1 MSGETRAVRTPS
13 MRDVARV
20 AGVSHQ
26 TVSRVINNHE
36 SIRSQTREKV
46 LEVID
51 QLQYRPNRAARML
64 STNRSHTVGVLA
76 STRAQYGPA
85 RSIQAIEEAA
95 RRRGYFVT
103 TASVTSP
110 DRGEIR
116 EALTHLMSQDIEGL
130 VVIAPQQRV
139 FETIADLAPDVPY
152 VTLRSAPGERSNTLS
167 VDEIT
172 GARLATRHL
181 LDLGHRNV
189 RHLAGPRDWI
199 EAEARMQGFLLEMSD
214 ADVPVQAPLLGDWS
228 ADFGYRAGLELL
240 RRRDATAYFAANDHM
255 ALGLM
260 HAARDLGLDVPGDVS
275 VVGFDDVPEAAH
287 LWPPLTTVRQ
297 DFADLGRRCIRLLL
311 GPGSTDTPSTGDLSP
326 ALTPTLVVRGSSA
339 SPSRR

>member
-1 MSGETRAVRTPS
+1 MSETRSARTPS
-13 MRDVARV
+13 IRDVARV

-26 TVSRVINNHE
+26 TVSRVLNNHE
-36 SIRSQTREKV
+36 SIRTQTREKV

-64 STNRSHTVGVLA
+64 STSRSHTIGVLA
-76 STRAQYGPA
+76 SIRAQYGPA

-103 TASVTSP
+103 TATVTTP
-110 DRGEIR
+110 DRLEIR
-116 EALTHLMSQDIEGL
+116 EALTHLTSQDIEGL

-139 FETIADLAPDVPY
+139 FETIADFAPGVPY

-167 VDEIT
+167 IDEIT

-181 LDLGHRNV
+181 LDLGHRNI

-199 EAEARMQGFLLEMSD
+199 EADARMQGFLLEMSD
-214 ADVPVQAPLLGDWS
+214 ADMTVQPPVLGDWT

-240 RRRDATAYFAANDHM
+240 RFRDATAYFAANDHM

-275 VVGFDDVPEAAH
+275 IVGFDDVPEAAH

-297 DFADLGRRCIRLLL
+297 DFADLGHRCIRLLL
-311 GPGSTDTPSTGDLSP
+311 GPGADDTPPASP
-326 ALTPTLVVRGSSA
+326 VSADLTPTLLVRGSTA
-339 SPSRR
+339 THRR

>member
-1 MSGETRAVRTPS
+1 MSETRSSGAPS
-13 MRDVARV
+13 IRDVARI

-26 TVSRVINNHE
+26 TVSRVLNKHE
-36 SIRSQTREKV
+36 SIREQTRERV

-64 STNRSHTVGVLA
+64 STSRSHTVGVLT
-76 STRAQYGPA
+76 SIRAQYGPA

-103 TASVTSP
+103 TTTVTTA
-110 DRGEIR
+110 DRVEIR
-116 EALTHLMSQDIEGL
+116 EALTHLMSQDIEAL

-139 FETIADLAPDVPY
+139 FETIADLAPRVPY
-152 VTLRSAPGERSNTLS
+152 VSLRSAPGEPSNALPA
-167 VDEIT
+167 DEIM

-181 LDLGHRNV
+181 LDLGHRNI
-189 RHLAGPRDWI
+189 RHLAGPRDWM

-214 ADVPVQAPLLGDWS
+214 ADMAVQPPVLGDWT

-240 RRRDATAYFAANDHM
+240 RLREATAYFAANDQM

-260 HAARDLGLDVPGDVS
+260 HAARDLGLDVPGDVT
-275 VVGFDDVPEAAH
+275 VVGFDDMPEAAH
-287 LWPPLTTVRQ
+287 VWPPLTTVRQ
-297 DFADLGRRCIRLLL
+297 DFAGLGHRCIELLL
-311 GPGSTDTPSTGDLSP
+311 GPDPMAASAAAAAAPNLTP
-326 ALTPTLVVRGSSA
+326 ALIVRSSTA
-339 SPSRR
+339 PRFR